1 MSDIDLII
9 ERLELRG
16 HRITSSRRRVLDAV
30 LAQQAHFTVDDL
42 LHTTRKVG
50 RATVFRT
57 MKILL
62 DLNIV
67 CRVMMDDGA
76 LHYRLSTGRHHHHLV
91 CTNCGRV
98 EDFSNCDVNSL
109 VRDLQSA
116 TQYEIEAH
124 WLEVYGR
131 CQSCQLLASVP
142 ESKSAATSKRATSA
156 RGGRRG
162 NN

>member
-1 MSDIDLII
+1 MSEMDLVI

-30 LAQQAHFTVDDL
+30 LAQRGHFTVDDVVRA
-42 LHTTRKVG
+42 TRKVG

-67 CRVMMDDGA
+67 CRVLLDDGS
-76 LHYRLSTGRHHHHLV
+76 LHYRVSTGRHHHHLV
-91 CTNCGRV
+91 CTNCGRI
-98 EDFSNCDVNSL
+98 EDFSNCDVNAL
-109 VRDLQSA
+109 MRDLTRA
-116 TQYEIEAH
+116 TKYEIQAH

-131 CQSCQLLASVP
+131 CQSCRLLAGALSPVP
-142 ESKSAATSKRATSA
+142 A
-156 RGGRRG
+156 RRS
-162 NN
+162 